1 MEIYV
6 EVWLDDPINQTK
18 THTNEGI
25 YTFVAVDEFNRPIPI
40 PQIEPETE
48 LEKERYDAAMR
59 RKELSLILSGRMKP
73 ADSVELKKL
82 FLGE

>member
-6 EVWLDDPINQTK
+6 DVWLDDPINQK
-18 THTNEGI
+18 KVHTNSGI

-40 PQIEPETE
+40 PKMVPETE
-48 LEKERYDAAMR
+48 VEIQRFDAALR
-59 RKELSLILSGRMKP
+59 RKELSLILSGRMKA

-82 FLGE
+82 FGS